1 MLISGSYVAINESK
15 MQKILFL
22 VLLFASPS
30 AMASGDPL
38 VVYMLF
44 GVVLAWI
51 AVISLQ
57 FLIKSSKKAK
67 IFSALN
73 IIVGLAF
80 FTFLLDMPHS
90 YKTHWVNILIV
101 TCPIFCGITNILIL
115 KFLR

>member
-1 MLISGSYVAINESK
+1 

-22 VLLFASPS
+22 ITLFASPS

-38 VVYMLF
+38 VVYMVF

-67 IFSALN
+67 ILSALN
-73 IIVGLAF
+73 VIFGLAF
-80 FTFLLDMPHS
+80 FAFLMDVPYN
-90 YKTHWVNILIV
+90 YKLHLVSILIV
-101 TCPIFCGITNILIL
+101 IGPIFCGITNILML
-115 KFLR
+115 KYLR

>member
-1 MLISGSYVAINESK
+1 

-22 VLLFASPS
+22 IILFASPS

-38 VVYMLF
+38 VVYMVF

-67 IFSALN
+67 ILSVLN
-73 IIVGLAF
+73 IIFGLAF
-80 FTFLLDMPHS
+80 FAFLMDVPYN
-90 YKTHWVNILIV
+90 YKLHLVSILIV
-101 TCPIFCGITNILIL
+101 IGPIFCGITNILML
-115 KFLR
+115 KYLR